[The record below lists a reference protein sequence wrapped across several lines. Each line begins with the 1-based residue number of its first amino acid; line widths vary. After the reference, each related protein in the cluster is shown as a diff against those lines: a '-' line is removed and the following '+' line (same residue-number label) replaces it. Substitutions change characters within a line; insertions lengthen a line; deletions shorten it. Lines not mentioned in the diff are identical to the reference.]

1 MAIIRTVLMEDGSVR
16 GYHEVER
23 ITHIV
28 GEKSIIDVLS
38 WTNEAREGGALR
50 SFVERAY
57 DSNMNE
63 ADAYAEVS
71 ADPMFAEYKD
81 EATEAIEALLPTLTD
96 EQAETVTK
104 FFPAWEVDTAYA
116 VGDRRKYNDKLYRC
130 VQAHTS
136 QEGWEPPSV
145 PALWTRTG
153 ADPEEIEVWV
163 QPTGAQD
170 AYNRGDKVHYPTITD
185 PVYMSLIDANV
196 YSPEAYPQGWEVV
209 TTDGDD

>member
-38 WTNEAREGGALR
+38 WTSDSKEGGALR

-57 DSNMNE
+57 DSDMNE
-63 ADAYAEVS
+63 DDAYAEVS
-71 ADPMFAEYKD
+71 ADPMFAEYVD
-81 EATEAIEALLPTLTD
+81 PATEAIESLLPTLTD
-96 EQAETVTK
+96 EQAETVAK
-104 FFPAWEVDTAYA
+104 FYPEWAVGVAYV
-116 VGDRRKYNDKLYRC
+116 VGDRRRYEGRLYRC

-136 QEGWEPPSV
+136 HEGWEPPNA

-153 ADPEEIEVWV
+153 ADPEVIEEWI
-163 QPTGAQD
+163 QPTGEHD
-170 AYNRGDKVHYPTITD
+170 AYHMGDKVTHDGKTWISTAD
-185 PVYMSLIDANV
+185 PNTWEPGVY
-196 YSPEAYPQGWEVV
+196 GWEIIE
-209 TTDGDD
+209 